1 MNGKS
6 QNPAQRKRRQE
17 AILKK
22 KTGEMN
28 RKESGAVQIG
38 YALGGCQMSP
48 EKSEECGCCERK
60 IKGFETIPDFGKVTM
75 A

>member
-1 MNGKS
+1 
-6 QNPAQRKRRQE
+6 
-17 AILKK
+17 
-22 KTGEMN
+22 MN